1 MLARMTSGD
10 ERAHASTRRWRRWTT
25 PELKGTRR
33 TARRAK
39 RSATLGR
46 LYERLSLPVAVFM
59 LFSSRRFHPS
69 YKMTWRKKTALG
81 LRIYRNWRHVR
92 TGVSY
97 KAHLAMAAKLLEL
110 SPTLEGAVVECG
122 SWLGG
127 TTTNL
132 SVICDIVGRDLIVY
146 DSFEGL
152 PAPEAADKMKPAVK
166 GSFKG
171 SLETV
176 QGNVRNYGVIERC
189 HFRKGWFKDT
199 LPGHSEPIALCFIDV
214 DLKSSMHDCIV
225 NLWPYLAQQGYLFF
239 DEYVHLH
246 NCALFFSE
254 RFWREYLDT
263 SPPGLM
269 GTGTGVGVGQYFLGP
284 WMGQSAS
291 PPIQRP
297 SSVAYT
303 SKGFNAL
310 WDYVPTT
317 PR

>member
-1 MLARMTSGD
+1 MLGGMTGSDEELRTSTQRVSKSRVLIGERRNARGAGRM
-10 ERAHASTRRWRRWTT
+10 
-25 PELKGTRR
+25 
-33 TARRAK
+33 AR
-39 RSATLGR
+39 LGS
-46 LYERLSLPVAVFM
+46 LYERACLPVAVVM

-69 YKMTWRKKTALG
+69 YGMTWRKRLALG
-81 LRIYRNWRHVR
+81 LRLYRNWRHVR

-97 KAHLAMAAKLLEL
+97 KAHFAMAAKLLEL
-110 SPTLEGAVVECG
+110 PPEIKGAVVECG

-132 SVICDIVGRDLIVY
+132 SILCDIVGRDLIVY

-176 QGNVRNYGVIERC
+176 QDNIRKYGVIERC
-189 HFRKGWFKDT
+189 QFRKGWFKDT
-199 LPGHSEPIALCFIDV
+199 LPNHSEPIAFCFIDV

-225 NLWPYLAQQGYLFF
+225 NLWPHLALQGYLFF

-254 RFWREYLDT
+254 RFWRDYLNT
-263 SPPGLM
+263 KPPGLM
-269 GTGTGVGVGQYFLGP
+269 GSGTGVGVGQYFLGP
-284 WMGQSAS
+284 WMGASAS

-303 SKGFNAL
+303 RKGFNGH
-310 WDYVPTT
+310 WDYVPETST
-317 PR
+317 